1 MEDTALLID
10 QRSSVSTKESDVH
23 ERDLGPTNP
32 IEGAK
37 IALKRDFPWLEFMYH
52 TAVLA
57 IVGILLW
64 IHIIGLFWRDFK
76 IKNQKR
82 QNMELQAF
90 QVASKA
96 HELLML
102 ASLSMIVFHYMRRLL
117 VGRNGIPFGLVN
129 ALHVTGS
136 PSMLFKWSFWAGWRR
151 HLPFGGLL
159 FLTCIFSLTLGPSS
173 AITVIPSLEWY
184 EMKNAFPA
192 DGSTVLYNATA
203 AKIWPTV
210 FNNSM
215 DTNQTARCLQ
225 DPFKSPLNLHCPS
238 AGFIDIYKWFISF
251 TKTGSRDDLL
261 FTDLRASSVQRKVSI
276 KTGNSPKGGW
286 AYTTVITELSSR
298 TLAETKYAKP
308 NDTIFDRL
316 PSKIARFKW
325 YKSNNGNLS
334 SSLLALAIIPVSAKN
349 STKDRYPSTAT
360 VACSTDARWV
370 SSDAYYQPKNSTT
383 VSSNVSDALSETEWK
398 PEKALLTKLG
408 ISENPLDLR
417 LDWAHFLNR
426 QQSEWLADNSSSTVS
441 GMARFLNTAI
451 IRPKQEDNRITAFY
465 APNMTTPDTGG
476 AFEEAIAML
485 VGTVLVDGIAR
496 SMSRLSSFV
505 KTNATADVV
514 TRLETFLPSGERLFK
529 WNPDSYVPGF
539 YSVRITL
546 DSYGY
551 GYGLQNTAVWAAMI
565 VLLLFALML
574 IVHVAFVGYS
584 VARGRYYGGECWEDV
599 AELIALAMNSAPSEK
614 LYGTSAGVER
624 ADTWR
629 SMIKIQETGDQHL
642 ELCVVDGHQEDGE
655 TVKIGK
661 KYL

>member
-1 MEDTALLID
+1 M
-10 QRSSVSTKESDVH
+10 
-23 ERDLGPTNP
+23 
-32 IEGAK
+32 
-37 IALKRDFPWLEFMYH
+37 F
-52 TAVLA
+52 
-57 IVGILLW
+57 
-64 IHIIGLFWRDFK
+64 
-76 IKNQKR
+76 
-82 QNMELQAF
+82 
-90 QVASKA
+90 
-96 HELLML
+96 
-102 ASLSMIVFHYMRRLL
+102 
-117 VGRNGIPFGLVN
+117 N
-129 ALHVTGS
+129 AE
-136 PSMLFKWSFWAGWRR
+136 
-151 HLPFGGLL
+151 
-159 FLTCIFSLTLGPSS
+159 
-173 AITVIPSLEWY
+173 TV
-184 EMKNAFPA
+184 
-192 DGSTVLYNATA
+192 
-203 AKIWPTV
+203 
-210 FNNSM
+210 
-215 DTNQTARCLQ
+215 Q
-225 DPFKSPLNLHCPS
+225 
-238 AGFIDIYKWFISF
+238 FISF
-251 TKTGSRDDLL
+251 TKTGARDDLL

-276 KTGNSPKGGW
+276 KTGNDPEGGW

-298 TLAETKYAKP
+298 TLGTFYNYARHNNAGGTRDMAYPRLRIKADTPIHQPIVYVKCSLSMWTQVPDRLRVPFPNIDRSQAWGQEALHPEAETQHAKS

-316 PSKIARFKW
+316 PSTNARFKW
-325 YKSNNGNLS
+325 YKNNNRDLS
-334 SSLLALAIIPVSAKN
+334 SSLLALAIIPVSARN

-426 QQSEWLADNSSSTVS
+426 QQSEWLADNSSSSVS

-451 IRPKQEDNRITAFY
+451 IRPKQEENRITAFY

-496 SMSRLSSFV
+496 SMSRLSSLV

-529 WNPDSYVPGF
+529 WNPDSYVPNF

-624 ADTWR
+624 VDTWR
-629 SMIKIQETGDQHL
+629 SLVKIQETGDQHL
-642 ELCVVDGHQEDGE
+642 ELCVVDGQQEDGE
-655 TVKIGK
+655 TVKVGK

>member
-10 QRSSVSTKESDVH
+10 QRSLVSTKESDVH

-32 IEGAK
+32 TEGAK

-82 QNMELQAF
+82 QNMELMAF

-136 PSMLFKWSFWAGWRR
+136 PSMLFKWSFWAG
-151 HLPFGGLL
+151 
-159 FLTCIFSLTLGPSS
+159 
-173 AITVIPSLEWY
+173 
-184 EMKNAFPA
+184 
-192 DGSTVLYNATA
+192 
-203 AKIWPTV
+203 
-210 FNNSM
+210 
-215 DTNQTARCLQ
+215 
-225 DPFKSPLNLHCPS
+225 
-238 AGFIDIYKWFISF
+238 F

-276 KTGNSPKGGW
+276 KTGNDPEGGW
-286 AYTTVITELSSR
+286 AYTTVVTELSSR
-298 TLAETKYAKP
+298 TLGTFYNYARHNNAGGTRDMAYPRLRIVADTPIHQPIVYVKCSLSMWTQVPDRLRVPFPNIDRSQAWGQEALHPEAQTKYARP

-316 PSKIARFKW
+316 PSENARFKW
-325 YKSNNGNLS
+325 YKSNNGDLP

-383 VSSNVSDALSETEWK
+383 VSSNVSDALSEIEWK

-426 QQSEWLADNSSSTVS
+426 QQSEWLADNSSSSIS

-451 IRPKQEDNRITAFY
+451 IRPKQEENRITAFY

-496 SMSRLSSFV
+496 STSRLSSFV

-565 VLLLFALML
+565 MLLLFALMV

-624 ADTWR
+624 PETWR

-642 ELCVVDGHQEDGE
+642 ELCVVDGQQEDGE

>member
-1 MEDTALLID
+1 M
-10 QRSSVSTKESDVH
+10 
-23 ERDLGPTNP
+23 
-32 IEGAK
+32 
-37 IALKRDFPWLEFMYH
+37 
-52 TAVLA
+52 
-57 IVGILLW
+57 
-64 IHIIGLFWRDFK
+64 
-76 IKNQKR
+76 
-82 QNMELQAF
+82 
-90 QVASKA
+90 
-96 HELLML
+96 
-102 ASLSMIVFHYMRRLL
+102 
-117 VGRNGIPFGLVN
+117 
-129 ALHVTGS
+129 
-136 PSMLFKWSFWAGWRR
+136 
-151 HLPFGGLL
+151 
-159 FLTCIFSLTLGPSS
+159 
-173 AITVIPSLEWY
+173 IPSLEWY

-192 DGSTVLYNATA
+192 NGSTVLYNATA

-225 DPFKSPLNLHCPS
+225 DPFKSPLNLYCPS

-276 KTGNSPKGGW
+276 KTGNDPEGGW
-286 AYTTVITELSSR
+286 AYTTVVTELSSR
-298 TLAETKYAKP
+298 TLGTFYNYATHNNAGGTRDMAYPRLRIVTDTPIHQPIVYVKCSLSIWTQVPDRLRVPFPNIDRSQAWGQEALHPEAETKYARP

-316 PSKIARFKW
+316 PSENARFKW
-325 YKSNNGNLS
+325 YKSNNGDLP

-426 QQSEWLADNSSSTVS
+426 KQSEWLADNSSSSIS

-451 IRPKQEDNRITAFY
+451 IRPKQEENRITAFY

-496 SMSRLSSFV
+496 STSRLSSFV

-574 IVHVAFVGYS
+574 IVHIAFVGYS

-624 ADTWR
+624 VDTWR
-629 SMIKIQETGDQHL
+629 SLVRIQETGDQHL
-642 ELCVVDGHQEDGE
+642 ELCVVDGQQEDGE
-655 TVKIGK
+655 TAKIGK